1 MKFEYESDNLI
12 YRILN
17 TDCTNEVLDFYIR
30 NKEVFQKFEPLRE
43 PNYYTVSYH
52 EKLLRLEHEQFL
64 RGLGARFWI
73 YEKENSEKIIGT
85 ISFNNVIRGIF
96 RQARI
101 GYRIDLS
108 MQNRGLGTKAVDFC
122 CQLMLDEGRLH
133 RIEAYI
139 HSENLPSLRL
149 AEKCGFIHEGTA
161 VSFAKLADGWT
172 DFERYVLIGT
182 DQSASTTKYQ

>member
-1 MKFEYESDNLI
+1 MKFEYKSDNLI

-30 NKEVFQKFEPLRE
+30 NKEVFQSFEPLKE

-52 EKLLRLEHEQFL
+52 EKLIRLEYEQFL

-101 GYRIDLS
+101 GYRIDFS
-108 MQNRGLGTKAVDFC
+108 MQNRGIGTKAVDFC
-122 CQLMLDEGRLH
+122 CRLMLDEGRLH

-161 VSFAKLADGWT
+161 VSFAKLADGWN